1 MPNEAAIRA
10 RHSGAAANIQRRDA
24 PAAEAY
30 RISKESQGKIVVCVI
45 NVINENNVSNANNGP
60 NANNGSN
67 VNIAL
72 DFQNITPAY
81 RVTGHSEKKQVL
93 FFYMFFLCYLSSIK
107 PNRFPG
113 KE

>member
-30 RISKESQGKIVVCVI
+30 RISKESQEKIVVCVI
-45 NVINENNVSNANNGP
+45 NVNNENNVSNANNGP
-60 NANNGSN
+60 N

-81 RVTGHSEKKQVL
+81 RVTGHSEKK
-93 FFYMFFLCYLSSIK
+93 
-107 PNRFPG
+107 
-113 KE
+113 